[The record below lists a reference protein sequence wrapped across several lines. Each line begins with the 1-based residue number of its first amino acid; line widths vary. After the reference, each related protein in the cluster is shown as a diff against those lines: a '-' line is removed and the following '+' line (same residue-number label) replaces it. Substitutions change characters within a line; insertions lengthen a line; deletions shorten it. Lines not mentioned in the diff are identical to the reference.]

1 MQVNPELS
9 VVVENGS
16 KVDAHILS
24 GAVIDSI
31 GSDTAYRTIPICK
44 KMPALGLGQDTSDAD
59 AVVCLLTDA

>member
-9 VVVENGS
+9 VVDNGS
-16 KVDAHILS
+16 EVDAHILS

-44 KMPALGLGQDTSDAD
+44 KMPALGLGQDIGAIPTLLS
-59 AVVCLLTDA
+59 VC